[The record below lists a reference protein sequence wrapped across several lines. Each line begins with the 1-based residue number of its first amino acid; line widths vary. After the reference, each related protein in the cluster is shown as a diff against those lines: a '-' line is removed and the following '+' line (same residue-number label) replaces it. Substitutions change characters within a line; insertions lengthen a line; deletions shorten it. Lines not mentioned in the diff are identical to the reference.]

1 MAFNLCIPEFPENM
15 REEALSRGSRP
26 VDGDGGR
33 ESGDFL

>member
-15 REEALSRGSRP
+15 SEEALSRGRCP
-26 VDGDGGR
+26 VDGGGGR